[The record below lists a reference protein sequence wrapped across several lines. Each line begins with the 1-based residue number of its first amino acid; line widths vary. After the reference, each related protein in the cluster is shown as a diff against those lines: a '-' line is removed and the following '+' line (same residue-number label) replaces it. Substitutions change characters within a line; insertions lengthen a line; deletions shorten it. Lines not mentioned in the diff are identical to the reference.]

1 MRYYTDE
8 KLGSN
13 RSRTP
18 EGFLVCKDVPI
29 ARVGN
34 LLYAA
39 GEVPV
44 DAGKDG
50 IVAIERHPEDVFSS
64 SAIASFEGKPVTND
78 HPPFGVKVDPS
89 NWRKLAIGDVRNVR
103 RGDGRTTD
111 DNFLYADL
119 IIKDASAI
127 KDVEEGKKE
136 VSAGYDAEY
145 EQLAPG
151 HGRQH
156 DIIGNH
162 VALVDRGRCGPQCA
176 IGDADT
182 MAMKRGSF
190 ADRMMKAFKTRD
202 EGAMVEELGKVQEML
217 GDVVSDEMPSG
228 LEQAST
234 AGSGSAHHIT
244 LNVNGSPAV
253 PSAPAS
259 IGTSKDEDPGMVAD
273 PAAQPAAP
281 AADPAIAQIMQRL
294 DTIEQAIMLL
304 AQEEEAEDDGGEGEP
319 APDVAEKKPAEDD
332 AAEMGNEKPWPDSE
346 PGKVEE
352 EKKPVATGDRRAAV
366 GDSTSLA
373 PLFQDTL
380 ARAAVLAPGLKL
392 PTYDAARSA
401 RQTHDD
407 LCNFRRIAL
416 AKGWSTDAQPIIDR
430 LRPTRGKADFS
441 RDAMT
446 CEAVT
451 LLFNGASELRRQ
463 SNTHDAQN
471 SARTA
476 AMLNGREVAAGAPR
490 VLSPAEINARNREK
504 YGQKTA

>member
-8 KLGSN
+8 KLGST

-50 IVAIERHPEDVFSS
+50 IVTIERRPEDVFSQ

-78 HPPFGVKVDPS
+78 HPPFGVKVDPT

-103 RGDGRTTD
+103 QGDGRTTD
-111 DNFLYADL
+111 AGFLYADL
-119 IIKDASAI
+119 IIKDADAI
-127 KDVEEGKKE
+127 RDVEDGKKE

-145 EQLAPG
+145 EQVAPG

-162 VALVDRGRCGPQCA
+162 VALVDKGRCGPKCA

-182 MAMKRGSF
+182 MATKRGSF
-190 ADRMMKAFKTRD
+190 ADRLMRAFKTHD
-202 EGAMVEELGKVQEML
+202 EGAMVEEIGKVKDML
-217 GDVVSDEMPSG
+217 GDVVSDEMPDALGETS
-228 LEQAST
+228 
-234 AGSGSAHHIT
+234 AGGSSHHIT
-244 LNVNGSPAV
+244 LNVNGSPA
-253 PSAPAS
+253 
-259 IGTSKDEDPGMVAD
+259 I
-273 PAAQPAAP
+273 PAAP
-281 AADPAIAQIMQRL
+281 AAQGTSRDDEPDLSQAPVAQQPVSTPGADPMMTQILQRL
-294 DTIEQAIMLL
+294 DTLEQAVMLL
-304 AQEEEAEDDGGEGEP
+304 AQEEGDEGDEDDDTDTTSPAAED
-319 APDVAEKKPAEDD
+319 
-332 AAEMGNEKPWPDSE
+332 AANELGAEKPWKTGE

-352 EKKPVATGDRRAAV
+352 EKNPPATGDRRAAV

-380 ARAAVLAPGLKL
+380 ARAAVLVPGGKL
-392 PTYDAARSA
+392 LTYDATRSA
-401 RQTHDD
+401 RKTHDD
-407 LCNFRRIAL
+407 LCDFRRFTL
-416 AKGWSTDAQPIIDR
+416 AKAWSTDAQPIIDR
-430 LRPTRGKADFS
+430 LRLKKGKPDFS
-441 RDAMT
+441 RDAMS

-463 SNTHDAQN
+463 SNTHDATYG
-471 SARTA
+471 ARA
-476 AMLNGREVAAGAPR
+476 ATMQNGREIATGTPR
-490 VLSPAEINARNREK
+490 TLTPAEINARNREK
-504 YGQKTA
+504 YGQKTT